1 MPAPLS
7 LFDEVRPILVTC
19 PKALPPFL
27 AAEMAA
33 LGLPGRE
40 MAAGVLTKGDMADC
54 MRLNL
59 RLRTG
64 HRVLLELAR
73 LNAPDPDALADELG
87 RIAWE
92 DIIPADGHLTID
104 GSVKNEHVRDA
115 RFVNQKAKDAIVDRI
130 AARKGRRPDSGPD
143 PIGAA
148 LFLHWRDDALTVY
161 IDTTGAPLS
170 RRGYRKMPHKAPLQ
184 ETLAAGIVLATKF
197 NEGGGH
203 FLSPMCGSGTLAIEA
218 ALIALNRAP
227 GLLRQG
233 FAFQH
238 LLGFDAERY
247 AQLRREANQAATK
260 HYTGRIIAS
269 DIDPEAVAAARQN
282 ARTAGVEE
290 HIEFQVADFRESLV
304 PEPLP
309 TGATGVCVLNPEY
322 GARLGDSPRLEPV
335 YAGIGDFFK
344 QRLPGW
350 RGFILTGN
358 PELAKRV
365 GLKPRR
371 KTPFFNAKIEC
382 RLLEYELYQG
392 TRRPQPDAANTPGA
406 AGKPNAADKPG
417 ALNRSA
423 GRTGPK
429 DRDRQD
435 ATKGPRGPRPNAHPS
450 KSRG

>member
-1 MPAPLS
+1 MPIS
-7 LFDEVRPILVTC
+7 LFNEKRPILVTC
-19 PKALPPFL
+19 PKALPPLL

-40 MAAGVLTKGDMADC
+40 LAAGVLTQGDMADC

-73 LNAPDPDALADELG
+73 LAAPDPAALAEEMG

-92 DIIPADGHLTID
+92 ELIPADGHLTVD
-104 GSVKNEHVRDA
+104 CSVKNEHVRDA

-130 AARKGRRPDSGPD
+130 LARMGKRPDSGPD
-143 PIGAA
+143 PVGAA

-161 IDTTGAPLS
+161 LDTTGAPLS

-184 ETLAAGIVLATKF
+184 ETLAAGIVLAMKF
-197 NEGGGH
+197 DADAGH

-227 GLLRQG
+227 GLLRSG

-238 LLGFDAERY
+238 VLGFDPARY
-247 AQLRREANQAATK
+247 AELRREASQAAKK
-260 HYTGRIIAS
+260 HYAGRIIAS

-309 TGATGVCVLNPEY
+309 DGATGVCVLNPEY

-335 YAGIGDFFK
+335 YAAIGDFFK
-344 QRLPGW
+344 QRLAGW
-350 RGFILTGN
+350 RGFLFTGN

-392 TRRPQPDAANTPGA
+392 MRRPQPETPDETG
-406 AGKPNAADKPG
+406 GKPAAPQGLK
-417 ALNRSA
+417 
-423 GRTGPK
+423 GPK
-429 DRDRQD
+429 GLNELKNSNDH
-435 ATKGPRGPRPNAHPS
+435 KSPRSSNGPRPQGRPTDRNSQKGP
-450 KSRG
+450 KR